1 MRFFV
6 QFAANQNR
14 LILSVMIIVMTLLGF
29 LRRSILIIIIEVAF
43 TCLHWFEHLCESK
56 SGLNISQQTFSI
68 WIGLKRSVC
77 LFHLCKWRSVAGYLR
92 LGSCLGDSLCSEIY
106 RRIQIILGCTHTDCG
121 INVFFLAV
129 KLPLSIHWESSIDKL
144 CKTAL
149 LQMKRIPIIRKHFKV
164 AKEIIKCYKKPT
176 CLCKVRYF

>member
-1 MRFFV
+1 
-6 QFAANQNR
+6 
-14 LILSVMIIVMTLLGF
+14 MIIVMTLLGF

-56 SGLNISQQTFSI
+56 SRLNISQQTFSI

-176 CLCKVRYF
+176 CLYMVRYF